1 MPLSSS
7 SVAPSILME
16 YGFMHTFAYCC
27 LSRKR
32 WLALCTLCASLI
44 RESTKGSFWF
54 DAVIRFMIK
63 IKDTDKKKEYAV
75 GLTHFWQR
83 LQAVIAFEASIGSNH
98 KTVTTVWQ
106 STFNS
111 TTVKYHIWKLKKREL
126 AQYQSKCTLRC
137 NAVFTQNTMKQ
148 YKIHNSYPAN

>member
-63 IKDTDKKKEYAV
+63 IKDTDKKK
-75 GLTHFWQR
+75 GICSRFNTLLTEIAGGR
-83 LQAVIAFEASIGSNH
+83 LPLKLLLEATI
-98 KTVTTVWQ
+98 
-106 STFNS
+106 
-111 TTVKYHIWKLKKREL
+111 KL
-126 AQYQSKCTLRC
+126 
-137 NAVFTQNTMKQ
+137 
-148 YKIHNSYPAN
+148 